1 MKQIIQNLKTGK
13 TLLEKVPV
21 PFVQK
26 GHVLIKTKYSLISL
40 GTEKMLVDFSKA
52 NLFEKARQQPDR
64 VKQVIEKI
72 KSDGLIPTLEQIFRK
87 LNQPLPLGY
96 CNSGIVVDVG
106 DGVNEFQVGDRVTSN
121 GNHAEFVNVPK
132 NLVAKI
138 PDNVTFEQST
148 FTVIGSIGLQG
159 IRLLKPSYGETIVV
173 SGLGLIG
180 LISIQLLRSNGC
192 RVIGLDFDSNK
203 ITINGMDI
211 DMSEVE
217 GAYDS
222 DYDNEM
228 NPDKQDLGIEQ

>member
-13 TLLEKVPV
+13 TLLEEVPV
-21 PFVQK
+21 PSVQK

-138 PDNVTFEQST
+138 PDNVTSEQAT
-148 FTVIGSIGLQG
+148 FTVVGSIGLQG
-159 IRLLKPSYGETIVV
+159 IRLLKPSYGETIIV

-180 LISIQLLRSNGC
+180 LISSFRLLGRKNSLNIYGPTGIK
-192 RVIGLDFDSNK
+192 IGGSTWGSVKKWFGGLFGGPK
-203 ITINGMDI
+203 ITLEKNL
-211 DMSEVE
+211 
-217 GAYDS
+217 YL
-222 DYDNEM
+222 
-228 NPDKQDLGIEQ
+228 K